1 MTITVTMTNPA
12 EHQPSELRALSMFFA
27 NLAEDRESGRIAGAA
42 FATGGPTAPAQ
53 VHVVGERVNG
63 EVAAEPI
70 PLPQT
75 PEAGPAA
82 ASASTPIAPPAPPAA
97 DVPPA
102 PVTLPGVELD
112 AQGLPW
118 DGRIHSETKNRNA
131 DKTWRKKRGV
141 DPALVVEVE
150 ARLRELVAIPAAPFT
165 MPPVTDA
172 VPAAPVDAVPSTPAA
187 ETVPA
192 AGVAPPVPVVPA
204 AETVPPAPVVEAAP
218 ETVAAVTVADVFK
231 FASATEK
238 NGTLSIEARTAA
250 LASVG
255 FTSMVDL
262 GTRPDMAAQVMETFK
277 TYGASL

>member
-12 EHQPSELRALSMFFA
+12 EHQPSELRALALFFS
-27 NLAEDRESGRIAGAA
+27 NLAEDRESGRIAEM
-42 FATGGPTAPAQ
+42 T
-53 VHVVGERVNG
+53 VKVNIDVPDLRTVECSPK
-63 EVAAEPI
+63 EVAAEPT

-82 ASASTPIAPPAPPAA
+82 ASVSAPIAPPAPPAA

-102 PVTLPGVELD
+102 PVTSPCVELD

-141 DPALVVEVE
+141 DPALVIEVE
-150 ARLRELVAIPAAPFT
+150 ARLRELVAIPAAPEQPPAAPVEPIT
-165 MPPVTDA
+165 WPPVTDA
-172 VPAAPVDAVPSTPAA
+172 VPAA
-187 ETVPA
+187 ET
-192 AGVAPPVPVVPA
+192 VAPPVPVAPA
-204 AETVPPAPVVEAAP
+204 AETVPPAPVADAAP
-218 ETVAAVTVADVFK
+218 TAPAAPAAVTVADVFK